1 MATSGDFKNDL
12 IVRGGSPS
20 ENLFLLD
27 SVRVPGLSL
36 FGSQNSSGGFFGL
49 LNQNLIK
56 DIDFYTGG
64 FPAYYGDKL
73 SSVTRIGLREGDR
86 TRLSGR
92 LNLSLLGPTGTIEG
106 PLPGGAGSWIV
117 SGRKDYLGVI
127 PSSLTQGLMAVPD
140 VADAQTKIIV
150 DLSSRLQLSLLG
162 LGAALKAILG
172 PSGIACLTLSRTR
185 SLYDYAE
192 TRGSKGRLEIYDKR
206 YHNYPLDPTNPYL
219 TLANQGGNLVPTFFG
234 SRLVGAGTGYAR
246 GVEVSIRQAPSG
258 KLSWLVDYSYAVVKF
273 KALDGV
279 LRNGDFDFRHILNAV
294 ATYRLSGTF
303 EVSVK
308 WRYLGGQ
315 PYTPFDMSLTTAKN
329 SAYFDMTRINE
340 LRYPAYHRL
349 DIRFEKR
356 FIFKVW
362 SLDVYLDVQN
372 VYNRKNVYYNYWD
385 DGMERTV
392 YLLPILPFFGLQAGF

>member
-1 MATSGDFKNDL
+1 
-12 IVRGGSPS
+12 
-20 ENLFLLD
+20 
-27 SVRVPGLSL
+27 
-36 FGSQNSSGGFFGL
+36 
-49 LNQNLIK
+49 
-56 DIDFYTGG
+56 
-64 FPAYYGDKL
+64 
-73 SSVTRIGLREGDR
+73 
-86 TRLSGR
+86 
-92 LNLSLLGPTGTIEG
+92 
-106 PLPGGAGSWIV
+106 
-117 SGRKDYLGVI
+117 
-127 PSSLTQGLMAVPD
+127 
-140 VADAQTKIIV
+140 
-150 DLSSRLQLSLLG
+150 
-162 LGAALKAILG
+162 
-172 PSGIACLTLSRTR
+172 
-185 SLYDYAE
+185 
-192 TRGSKGRLEIYDKR
+192 
-206 YHNYPLDPTNPYL
+206 
-219 TLANQGGNLVPTFFG
+219 
-234 SRLVGAGTGYAR
+234 
-246 GVEVSIRQAPSG
+246 
-258 KLSWLVDYSYAVVKF
+258 LVDYSYAVVKF